1 MPASRTL
8 IPAFVLIVDDD
19 RSYRA
24 FLSACLRGRGH
35 EVRAVDGGEAALR
48 AWDAAGRFDL
58 VLTDLQMPGLDGVA
72 LRDALLRRCEDAC
85 VVVISSTADH
95 RPDVLPKPFAVEA
108 VIELVEMTLAA
119 RRSPQSRA
127 HEAPFAVPRF
137 DPPADVAP
145 DDPPAW
151 PAPGRTTAPVGDRS
165 RTRWPPK
172 SR

>member
-8 IPAFVLIVDDD
+8 IPALVLIVDDD

-48 AWDAAGRFDL
+48 AWDDAGRFDL
-58 VLTDLQMPGLDGVA
+58 VLTDLQMPGLDGLA
-72 LRDALLRRCEDAC
+72 LRDALLRRCADAC
-85 VVVISSTADH
+85 VVVISATEGRDPA
-95 RPDVLPKPFAVEA
+95 VLPKPFAVEA

-119 RRSPQSRA
+119 RRPPQA
-127 HEAPFAVPRF
+127 LATPLEVPRF
-137 DPPADVAP
+137 DPPAADVAL
-145 DDPPAW
+145 DGPPAW
-151 PAPGRTTAPVGDRS
+151 SAPGRAAAPASDRS

>member
-8 IPAFVLIVDDD
+8 IPALVLIVDDD

-48 AWDAAGRFDL
+48 AWDDAGRFDL
-58 VLTDLQMPGLDGVA
+58 VLTDLQMPGLDGLG
-72 LRDALLRRCEDAC
+72 LRDALLRRCADAC
-85 VVVISSTADH
+85 VVVISSTEG
-95 RPDVLPKPFAVEA
+95 RGPDVLPKPFAVEA
-108 VIELVEMTLAA
+108 VVELVEMTLAA
-119 RRSPQSRA
+119 RRPQAHALASPL
-127 HEAPFAVPRF
+127 EVPRF
-137 DPPADVAP
+137 DPPAEDVAL
-145 DDPPAW
+145 DGPPAW
-151 PAPGRTTAPVGDRS
+151 PAPGRAAAPASDRA